1 MKTVLC
7 IGGLDPAGRAGLLAD
22 ARAVHAMGARPL
34 CVATALTFQSSL
46 RMTGYEAVPA
56 HTLDRQLEVLL
67 RDEAIDAVK
76 VGQLASAD
84 NAAVVSRLPMA
95 LPIVLDTP
103 LASSGGV
110 ALFPLD
116 ALAAYT
122 PLLARAVLVTPNAP
136 ELAVLGREMPLETRE
151 AAISIARDLGAAAVL
166 VKGGHLP
173 GAEVEDVLVTVDE
186 TVSFRSPRLP
196 GPFRGTG
203 CRLASAIAARIA
215 QGDDLSLAVS
225 LARQWLL
232 EDLLRESAQ

>member
-22 ARAVHAMGARPL
+22 ARAVQAMGARPL

>member
-22 ARAVHAMGARPL
+22 ARAVQAMGARPL

-122 PLLARAVLVTPNAP
+122 PLLSRAVLVTPNAP